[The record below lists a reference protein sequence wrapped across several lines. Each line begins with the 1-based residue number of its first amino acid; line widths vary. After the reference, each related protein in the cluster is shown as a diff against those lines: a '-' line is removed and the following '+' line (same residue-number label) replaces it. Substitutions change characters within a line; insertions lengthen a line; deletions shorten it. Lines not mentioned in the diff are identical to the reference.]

1 MCWWMLRLEWCS
13 LNMEA
18 EATSQGVQ
26 ATSRSWRRQGK
37 RFSLRCSRKEQE
49 RKKVKSLSHVQLF
62 ATPWTVTYQAPPSWN
77 SPGKSAEVGCHFLLQ
92 RIFPIQGSN
101 PGSNPRIKPKS
112 KDLPHCRQK
121 LYQLSHQGSQKRT
134 EPCQLLIWAQWDWF

>member
-26 ATSRSWRRQGK
+26 ATSRSWRGQGK

-101 PGSNPRIKPKS
+101 PG
-112 KDLPHCRQK
+112 LPHCRQMLTLWATREARK
-121 LYQLSHQGSQKRT
+121 EQSPANSSSELSETDFRRLNSRTKRY
-134 EPCQLLIWAQWDWF
+134 